1 MVPPKRRILYIR
13 HKRGLDI
20 ADGFRMNQDEWVET
34 LSMLSDVRLMSD
46 DFDLDEACENFQ
58 PDFILYEAP
67 ALKAQPLRIANP
79 KAHAGI
85 PRLGFQMQ
93 DTYCNTRVN
102 FLRAIEEL
110 DVRWLFSHMAEAA
123 LRQSPELKT
132 RMFSVSLLFDPA
144 VFRDYG
150 LAKDIPVSVFGGLIA
165 PELYH
170 WRSETAQ
177 LLPHSFPVFT
187 YAHPGYINPVP
198 RHKFQV
204 VGEDYARLLSRSHFS
219 LADTTRIDCLVRKHL
234 EIPAC
239 GAVLI
244 APDAP
249 VLKPYGFKDMENCLL
264 GSGGELVQKI
274 AYVADRPEIYE
285 GIRKAGHDL
294 VHARYT
300 RSRWRGILDFYE
312 CLRNLKEG
320 ETIRQEGMLGP
331 FKAVPE
337 KDASPCAIEA
347 DYPESAYSEKIKA
360 WLAALLRDDGMAEA
374 EKHLHDM
381 SEWLFHMTEQWVPM
395 GLMALL
401 KGDGGS
407 AARYF
412 QQPQSIRLT
421 NAGFADYDPEE
432 IAWLS
437 FTAALTGD
445 EALKSLTR
453 ERSASLRHLS
463 LRRMQWLGS
472 VLAAG
477 GDASHPPP
485 SVLKRAPDDFLSIH
499 WLGQLALEDWLRL
512 VRRILEV
519 YGQSSLLR
527 V

>member
-1 MVPPKRRILYIR
+1 M
-13 HKRGLDI
+13 

-34 LSMLSDVRLMSD
+34 LSMLSAVKLMED
-46 DFDLDEACENFQ
+46 DFDLDEACGRFQ

-67 ALKAQPLRIANP
+67 ALKALPLRIAHP
-79 KAHAGI
+79 KAHPCI

-102 FLRAIEEL
+102 FLRAVE
-110 DVRWLFSHMAEAA
+110 DMGVSWLFSHMAEAA
-123 LRQSPELKT
+123 LRQSPELKA
-132 RMFSVSLLFDPA
+132 RMFSVSLLFDPS
-144 VFRDYG
+144 VFHDHE
-150 LAKDIPVSVFGGLIA
+150 LSKDIPLSVFGGLIA
-165 PELYH
+165 PELYQ

-177 LLPHSFPVFT
+177 LLPHSFPVLT

-204 VGEDYARLLSRSHFS
+204 IGEAYARLLSRSHFS

-244 APDAP
+244 APDSPA
-249 VLKPYGFKDMENCLL
+249 LKPYGFKDMENCIL
-264 GSGGELVQKI
+264 GSGGELIQKI
-274 AYVADRPEIYE
+274 AYVADHPEIYE

-300 RSRWRGILDFYE
+300 RSHWRGILDFYE

-320 ETIRQEGMLGP
+320 ETIRQQGILGP

-337 KDASPCAIEA
+337 KGASPNAIEA
-347 DYPESAYSEKIKA
+347 DYPESNYSGKINV
-360 WLAALLRDDGMAEA
+360 WLAALLRPDSMAEA
-374 EKHLHDM
+374 EKHLTEM
-381 SEWLFHMTEQWVPM
+381 SDWLFHMTEQWVPM

-401 KGDGGS
+401 KGDS
-407 AARYF
+407 ANAVRYF
-412 QQPQSIRLT
+412 QQPQSIRQA

-437 FTAALTGD
+437 FAAALTGND
-445 EALKSLTR
+445 ALKSLTR
-453 ERSASLRHLS
+453 EHSASMRHLS

-472 VLAAG
+472 VLATG
-477 GDASHPPP
+477 GDTSNPPQN
-485 SVLKRAPDDFLSIH
+485 VLKRAAGDFISIH
-499 WLGQLALEDWLRL
+499 WLGQLDLKDWVGL
-512 VRRILEV
+512 VRRILDV
-519 YGQSSLLR
+519 HGQSGLLR